1 MRAGGWFT
9 CFNDLNY
16 TLQLPLYCIHTATTT
31 EALLD
36 KSIMVVEVESHEHE
50 LCQCFKHVLCALVYM
65 CNSATV
71 LLLKYYQIRSG
82 YTSTICLLVTALD
95 VSEYTHICT
104 SNYIWRLADLAH
116 LGTLHLR
123 VTCKSAMSSWPCYE
137 YH

>member
-9 CFNDLNY
+9 CFNDLNH

-65 CNSATV
+65 CNRATV
-71 LLLKYYQIRSG
+71 LLLKYYQIRS
-82 YTSTICLLVTALD
+82 
-95 VSEYTHICT
+95 
-104 SNYIWRLADLAH
+104 ADI
-116 LGTLHLR
+116 
-123 VTCKSAMSSWPCYE
+123 
-137 YH
+137 